1 MPIESRP
8 AFAACGALSRA
19 ALVLAL
25 AAGAACTAPDVVQ
38 ESRELGRSGRHL
50 DAVDRLERAAREGSR
65 SESVRAELLRQQEMR
80 ASQLVDRFVASL
92 RASQIDEAEQ
102 VLAMLRS
109 EQPSNARVPVL
120 REQLA
125 AARRHEVAVSQAN
138 TAISAGREV
147 EARRLV
153 RGVLAENPAH
163 SGARRLNAALLASA
177 GVVPA
182 RTDAPELPPAALR
195 KPVTLEFRDASLRNV
210 FETLTR
216 SAGVNFVFD
225 REVKGDTR
233 ITVFLREVS
242 LDEAVRT
249 ILQTQSLD
257 MRRLNESTY
266 LVFPATSAKTR
277 EYVPLEARTFWL
289 SNVDAKQAATMVRTV
304 VKSRDVY
311 IDDRLN
317 MIVVKDTPEAI
328 RLAAQLIA
336 HIDVAEPEV
345 VLEVEVLEIAVSRLQ
360 ELGIRYPTQIGYG
373 LAPVSNVTGAAVAQ
387 VITRA
392 NWGEQVAQIASPSL
406 VANLRAT
413 DGSVNLLSNPRIRV
427 RNKEKARIQ
436 VGEKVPVFTTQF
448 AGTGIGTSNAIGAS
462 TTYIDV
468 GLKVELEPQ
477 VHLENEVA
485 MKVLLEVSNI
495 LEQVN
500 GPAQTTAYRIGTR
513 QAQTVLRLA
522 DGETQVLAGL
532 IQDSERLNA
541 SRVPGLGRLPMLG
554 KLFSNELTQTEKTEI
569 VLMITPRIVRDLG
582 RSTESG
588 RGLAAGTDAAAG
600 TPPLLLSAGAGTAL
614 EPSGGDGGQG
624 PARRA
629 NRQPSPDAQP
639 PAPPDG
645 APPPPPGAPASSAA
659 AAAPGPRL
667 SLSLPG
673 EVRAGQT
680 VSIELRLE
688 GGTLARGAEVALV
701 YDTAAFGIPGPVVTS
716 GGGRATVTLQGP
728 EGGPQVGRL
737 VLQASPGGARSGT
750 VSIGSVAARLADGT
764 AAQGIALPQ
773 PVTVGIVP

>member
-1 MPIESRP
+1 MTRGPRTRATFAL
-8 AFAACGALSRA
+8 AF
-19 ALVLAL
+19 ALVLG
-25 AAGAACTAPDVVQ
+25 AGCTAPDVVE
-38 ESRELGRSGRHL
+38 ESRELGRAGRHI
-50 DAVDRLERAAREGSR
+50 DAVDRLERAAREGTR
-65 SESVRAELLRQQEMR
+65 SELLRAELLRQQEMR
-80 ASQLVDRFVASL
+80 AAQLSDRFVVSL
-92 RASQIDEAEQ
+92 RAGQLDEAEQ
-102 VLAMLRS
+102 ALATLRS
-109 EQPSNARVPVL
+109 EQPSNVRLPVL

-125 AARRHEVAVSQAN
+125 AARRHEVAIAQASA
-138 TAISAGREV
+138 AIAAGRNV

-163 SGARRLNAALLASA
+163 PGARPLNAALLASA
-177 GVVPA
+177 GAVPA
-182 RTDAPELPPAALR
+182 RSDAPELPPAALR
-195 KPVTLEFRDASLRNV
+195 KLVTLEFRDATLRNV

-216 SAGVNFVFD
+216 TAGVNFVFD

-233 ITVFLREVS
+233 VTVFLREVS

-257 MRRLNESTY
+257 MRRLNETTY
-266 LVFPATSAKTR
+266 LVFPATTAKTR
-277 EYVPLEARTFWL
+277 EYVPLEARTFFL
-289 SNVDAKQAATMVRTV
+289 SNVDAKQAATLVRTV
-304 VKSRDVY
+304 VKSRDVF

-336 HIDVAEPEV
+336 NIDVADPEV

-387 VITRA
+387 VLTRS

-406 VANLRAT
+406 IANLRAT
-413 DGSVNLLSNPRIRV
+413 DGSVNLLTNPRIRV

-614 EPSGGDGGQG
+614 DPAGGDGGPG

-629 NRQPSPDAQP
+629 GRPAASDAPPPAP

-645 APPPPPGAPASSAA
+645 AAPPPPPPGPLAAVAA
-659 AAAPGPRL
+659 ARL
-667 SLSLPG
+667 SLSLPA
-673 EVRAGQT
+673 EVRGGQS

-688 GGTLARGAEVALV
+688 GATLARGAEVELT
-701 YDTAAFGIPGPVVTS
+701 YEPSAFGIPGPVVA
-716 GGGRATVTLQGP
+716 GGSGRAVVTLQGP

-737 VLQASPGGARSGT
+737 VLQASPGGARGGT
-750 VSIGSVAARLADGT
+750 VSVASVTARLADGT

-773 PVTVGIVP
+773 PVTVGILP